1 MEGIFCVDMP
11 SSIELSMLNE
21 ENAALMSKFKEEYK
35 SRTGIEDALTADVA
49 FMGAYVLFTEILPK
63 AASFSTEDI
72 VAAIQAVD
80 LEQTTMLW
88 GLKFDE
94 SGQNTGAQS
103 VLMQWQDG
111 AIVTVWPA
119 AYANGTYRGIPLN
132 K

>member
-1 MEGIFCVDMP
+1 
-11 SSIELSMLNE
+11 
-21 ENAALMSKFKEEYK
+21 
-35 SRTGIEDALTADVA
+35 
-49 FMGAYVLFTEILPK
+49 MGAYVLFTEILPN

-72 VAAIQAVD
+72 VAAIKAVD

-111 AIVTVWPA
+111 AIVTAWPE